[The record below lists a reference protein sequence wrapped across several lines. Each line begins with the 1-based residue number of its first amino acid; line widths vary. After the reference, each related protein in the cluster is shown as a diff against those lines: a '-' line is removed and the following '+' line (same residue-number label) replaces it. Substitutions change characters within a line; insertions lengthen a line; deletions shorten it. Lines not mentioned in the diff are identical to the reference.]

1 MERSMSRMMAVLHA
15 VIEEYVETGSPV
27 GSRTLAER
35 GDFAV
40 SPATIRSDLSRLE
53 GSGHLTHP
61 HVSAGRIPTDLGYR
75 AAVDDDLA
83 SGAVVHGSGLPLVRA
98 DSVGEAMRGIAA
110 ALANMTHC
118 LAIVSDPVSQSASI
132 SRIALVRTKGP
143 QAVLIVVCDDGRV
156 ESRKVSCPGISD
168 ADLARVEG
176 ILATLFVGSDV
187 SRADLESYRL
197 DNAVDGLV
205 ARLAQLVRSS
215 VARAGDAPR
224 TSAGVRFLLAQPE
237 FREAT
242 DVRPFVGAFEDDD
255 IDFGSLLTSPDGGL
269 VVRIGRENP
278 DDRLSALSFVA
289 REYQAGS
296 GVGFVACVG
305 PTRMDYRVTIGA
317 VEAGAEQAAS
327 VIDGTL

>member
-1 MERSMSRMMAVLHA
+1 MERNVSRMMAVLHA
-15 VIEEYVETGSPV
+15 VVEEYVETGSPV

-40 SPATIRSDLSRLE
+40 SPATIRADLSRLE

-83 SGAVVHGSGLPLVRA
+83 AGVVPHSEWPLVRA
-98 DSVGEAMRGIAA
+98 DSVGEAMRDIAA
-110 ALANMTHC
+110 ALASMTHC
-118 LAIVSDPVSQSASI
+118 LAIVADPVSQSASI
-132 SRIALVRTKGP
+132 SRIALVRTKGS

-156 ESRKVSCPGISD
+156 ESRKVGCSGFSD
-168 ADLARVEG
+168 GDLREVES
-176 ILATLFVGSDV
+176 ILSTLFVGSDV
-187 SRADLESYRL
+187 MRADLESYRL
-197 DNAVDGLV
+197 DNAIDGLV

-215 VARAGDAPR
+215 VTRAGDGAR

-237 FREAT
+237 FRDT
-242 DVRPFVGAFEDDD
+242 SDVRSFVGAFEDDD
-255 IDFGSLLTSPDGGL
+255 IDFESLLTSPDGGL

-289 REYQAGS
+289 REYHVGS

-305 PTRMDYRVTIGA
+305 PTRMNYRVTIGA
-317 VEAGAEQAAS
+317 VEAASAQAAA
-327 VIDGTL
+327 VIDSTC